1 MTIQQAISTTLKEL
15 GLKEAAKCCW
25 DETLQVHIFETVC
38 KYMDSH
44 EMEPDNLDDTDFV
57 AAEEDHTGYTIGA
70 QVADIYLTKFAKIL
84 DIEPSDFGAEDF
96 YKVSEKRWDKPFWP
110 EEE

>member
-1 MTIQQAISTTLKEL
+1 MTIQQAISTSLEEL
-15 GLKEAAKCCW
+15 SLKEAAKCCQ
-25 DETLQVHIFETVC
+25 DEKLQVHIFETVC

-44 EMEPDNLDDTDFV
+44 EMEPDNLDDTDFAV
-57 AAEEDHTGYTIGA
+57 AEEDHTGYTIGA

-96 YKVSEKRWDKPFWP
+96 YKVGEKRWDESYWLK
-110 EEE
+110 